1 MKTCVNVLSVAA
13 LSLSFLSLQVIADDK
28 SADQK
33 TNSAVTHHF
42 RTSAIEGMSVRNH
55 EDEHLGKVK
64 DLVIE
69 LETGTIVYAALDF
82 GGFIGIGDKLFA
94 VPWDAFKL
102 EANDKGEHLVR
113 ATTKEKLKSAPGFDK
128 SHWPVAGDPAWS
140 HVDKFYGPLKTAQQS
155 TKQVAA
161 LALSQPESAMIP
173 ECLEKLKLSEKQS
186 EQIKGIISNY
196 DESMNMVAK
205 QFGSRY
211 LQTIELE
218 SQLLAAIEDN
228 LTEPQREKVRSH
240 RLKTAK
246 YEKAVQATNTAP
258 NQATAKPANALD
270 DAHEGAGVTLTSEQE
285 EAADKVEAKYRSQ
298 LRSMN
303 RDIEGMHARLLS
315 LSASRMVAIEK
326 VLTKEQLT
334 ELRDHRKSAPEVKLV
349 VGKN

>member
-1 MKTCVNVLSVAA
+1 MKTCATVLSLAA
-13 LSLSFLSLQVIADDK
+13 LSLSFLSMQVIADDK
-28 SADQK
+28 SADKK
-33 TNSAVTHHF
+33 TNSEVTHHF
-42 RTSAIEGMSVRNH
+42 RTSAIEGMAVRNH
-55 EDEHLGKVK
+55 AGEDLGKVK

-69 LETGTIVYAALDF
+69 LESGTIVYAALDF

-102 EANDKGEHLVR
+102 ETNDKVEHLVL

-128 SHWPVAGDPAWS
+128 SHWPVAGDQAWS

-155 TKQVAA
+155 TKPAA
-161 LALSQPESAMIP
+161 LALVQHMPAEIP
-173 ECLEKLKLSEKQS
+173 ECLEKLKLSGKQS
-186 EQIKGIISNY
+186 EQIKGIIANY
-196 DESMNMVAK
+196 GESMNMVSR

-211 LQTIELE
+211 MQTIELE

-258 NQATAKPANALD
+258 NQAKDQPVNALD
-270 DAHEGAGVTLTSEQE
+270 EAHEGGGVTLTSEQE
-285 EAADKVEAKYRSQ
+285 EAADNVEAKYRSQ

-303 RDIEGMHARLLS
+303 RDIEGMHARMLS
-315 LSASRMVAIEK
+315 LSASKMVAIEK
-326 VLTKEQLT
+326 VLTKEQLS
-334 ELRDHRKSAPEVKLV
+334 ELRTHRKSAPEVKLV
-349 VGKN
+349 VDKN

>member
-1 MKTCVNVLSVAA
+1 MKTCATALSVAA
-13 LSLSFLSLQVIADDK
+13 LSLSFLSMQVIADDK

-42 RTSAIEGMSVRNH
+42 RTSAIEGMAVVNN

-102 EANDKGEHLVR
+102 GSKDKVEHLVL
-113 ATTKEKLKSAPGFDK
+113 ATTKEKLKNAPGFDK
-128 SHWPVAGDPAWS
+128 SHWPVAADPTWS
-140 HVDKFYGPLKTAQQS
+140 HVDKFYAPLKTA
-155 TKQVAA
+155 KQAVA
-161 LALSQPESAMIP
+161 LALSQPGSAAIP

-258 NQATAKPANALD
+258 NQAADKPVNAVEE
-270 DAHEGAGVTLTSEQE
+270 AHEGVGVTLTSEQE
-285 EAADKVEAKYRSQ
+285 DAADKVEGKYRSQ

-303 RDIEGMHARLLS
+303 RDIEGMHARMLS
-315 LSASRMVAIEK
+315 LSASKMVAIEK

-334 ELRDHRKSAPEVKLV
+334 ELRAHRKSAPEVKLV
-349 VGKN
+349 VDKN

>member
-1 MKTCVNVLSVAA
+1 MKTCATVLSLAA
-13 LSLSFLSLQVIADDK
+13 LSLSFLSMQVIADDK
-28 SADQK
+28 SADKK
-33 TNSAVTHHF
+33 TNSEVTHHF
-42 RTSAIEGMSVRNH
+42 RTSAIEGMAVRNAAG
-55 EDEHLGKVK
+55 EDLGKVK

-69 LETGTIVYAALDF
+69 LDSGAIVYAALDF

-102 EANDKGEHLVR
+102 GTNDKVEHLVL
-113 ATTKEKLKSAPGFDK
+113 ATTKEKLKNAPGFDK
-128 SHWPVAGDPAWS
+128 SHWPVAGDPAWAN
-140 HVDKFYGPLKTAQQS
+140 VDKFYGPLKTVQHS
-155 TKQVAA
+155 TKLAA
-161 LALSQPESAMIP
+161 LVLVQSNAAAIP
-173 ECLEKLKLSEKQS
+173 ECLEKLKLSEKQH

-196 DESMNMVAK
+196 DESMNMVSK

-258 NQATAKPANALD
+258 NQAADKPVNAIEE
-270 DAHEGAGVTLTSEQE
+270 AHEGVGVTLTSDQE
-285 EAADKVEAKYRSQ
+285 EAADKVEGKYRSQ

-315 LSASRMVAIEK
+315 LSASKMVAIEK

-334 ELRDHRKSAPEVKLV
+334 ELRAHRKNAPEVKLV
-349 VGKN
+349 VDKN